1 MFLLQESACN
11 STFCNLKNY
20 TTCFEEQNMVDNEEA
35 HDHLIQ
41 CEKGCL
47 DICERITYFNPPGSK
62 ASYYP
67 EEEVYYQANYSLI
80 QLKIA
85 SFDYPIFEE
94 TLKWSFL
101 SFLGTIGGALGIWLG
116 INVLDTITYI
126 MAGAR
131 FLIEVCWS
139 RAAKETK
146 AGLVFTIL

>member
-1 MFLLQESACN
+1 
-11 STFCNLKNY
+11 
-20 TTCFEEQNMVDNEEA
+20 MVDNEEA

-47 DICERITYFNPPGSK
+47 DICERITYFNPPDSIWND
-62 ASYYP
+62 YP
-67 EEEVYYQANYSLI
+67 IDEVYKQANYSLI
-80 QLKIA
+80 QLTIA

-126 MAGAR
+126 MAGVR
-131 FLIEVCWS
+131 FLIQVC
-139 RAAKETK
+139 RRRTAEETK
-146 AGLVFTIL
+146 EGLVFTIPCISQISA

>member
-1 MFLLQESACN
+1 
-11 STFCNLKNY
+11 
-20 TTCFEEQNMVDNEEA
+20 MVDNEEA
-35 HDHLIQ
+35 RDHLIQ

-47 DICERITYFNPPGSK
+47 DICERITYFNPPDSAWFK
-62 ASYYP
+62 DRNHMA
-67 EEEVYYQANYSLI
+67 EVYKQANYSII
-80 QLKIA
+80 QLTIA

-126 MAGAR
+126 MAGVR
-131 FLIEVCWS
+131 FLIQVCWS